1 MKDIK
6 LNMTVKYTVRVTMSV
21 PDDVF
26 ESIEHMEDK
35 YPFGFDTNLVDR
47 KCEAATDFFAD
58 NISEKD
64 ACDWEYM
71 INDLEEIKD
80 DES

>member
-1 MKDIK
+1 
-6 LNMTVKYTVRVTMSV
+6 MTSSSQSSTWKINIHS
-21 PDDVF
+21 
-26 ESIEHMEDK
+26 
-35 YPFGFDTNLVDR
+35 DR

-71 INDLEEIKD
+71 IGDLEEIKD
-80 DES
+80 DGE

>member
-6 LNMTVKYTVRVTMSV
+6 LNITVKYTVRVTMSV

-35 YPFGFDTNLVDR
+35 YPFGPQ
-47 KCEAATDFFAD
+47 
-58 NISEKD
+58 
-64 ACDWEYM
+64 M
-71 INDLEEIKD
+71 
-80 DES
+80 